1 MLLTGFVVCTVASTI
16 VNVVS
21 GEAISGVITVTEVVV
36 VILVVVVSKVVVCV
50 VEGISVVSTSSS
62 CIGSVIRVV
71 VVVSGV
77 VMVVVI
83 SVGCKS
89 SFCRIGS
96 NGKNIFSALVG
107 YDLYSHRPY

>member
-1 MLLTGFVVCTVASTI
+1 MLLTGFVDCTVASTI

-36 VILVVVVSKVVVCV
+36 VILVVVISKVVVCV

-71 VVVSGV
+71 VVSGV
-77 VMVVVI
+77 VMVVAI

-89 SFCRIGS
+89 SFSRIGS
-96 NGKNIFSALVG
+96 NGKNIFIVLRSWI
-107 YDLYSHRPY
+107 